1 MPKKTRLRALLA
13 KDESSYGTDPTASG
27 AQNAILCTEL
37 SIEPIQSDEVS
48 RDLIRS
54 YLGNYDTLLANTRA
68 QVTITVEMAGSGA
81 NTKDVPPQYA
91 PLLKSCGLNQT
102 IASGTSVTYAPVSS
116 TFASCTIVYNA
127 DGIQHKLTG
136 CRGTFSINA
145 EVGSI
150 PTITFVMTGLY
161 NAPTDTAMPTCTFQ
175 KQADPLVFK
184 QGNTSAFSFQGY
196 SAALNSF
203 TFDMNNEITYRELV
217 GGTKEVLLNNR
228 APSGT
233 VQIENISLA
242 TKNYFTNATD
252 NISGTNTFLHGTANG
267 NKVTVSMPKANITA
281 PAYASVDEIDMLD
294 LAYTAVPNSGNDEVS
309 LVFA

>member
-13 KDESSYGTDPTASG
+13 KDESTYGSDPTATGS
-27 AQNAILCTEL
+27 ADAILCTEL

-68 QVTITVEMAGSGA
+68 QVTITVELAGSTAKGTA
-81 NTKDVPPQYA
+81 PQIA
-91 PLLKSCGLNQT
+91 PLLTSCGLSQT
-102 IASGTSVTYAPVSS
+102 VASGTSVTYAPVSS
-116 TFASCTIVYNA
+116 GFDSCTIVYNA
-127 DGIQHKLTG
+127 DGVQHKLTG
-136 CRGTFSINA
+136 CRGTFSLNC

-161 NAPTDTAMPTCTFQ
+161 NAPTDTTMPTCTFQ

-184 QGNTSAFSFQGY
+184 QGNTSAFQFQGY
-196 SAALNSF
+196 AAALNSF
-203 TFDMNNEITYRELV
+203 TFEMNNEIVYRELV
-217 GGTKEVLLNNR
+217 GGTKEVILNNR

-233 VQIENISLA
+233 VQIENIPLA
-242 TKNYFTNATD
+242 TKNYFTNATG
-252 NISGTNTFLHGTANG
+252 NISGNNTFQHGQSDG
-267 NKVTVSMPKANITA
+267 NKVTVTMPNANITA
-281 PAYASVDEIDMLD
+281 PTYASVDDIDMLD
-294 LAYTAVPNSGNDEVS
+294 LAYTAVPNSGNDEIS

>member
-13 KDESSYGTDPTASG
+13 KDEASYGTDPTPTGSA
-27 AQNAILCTEL
+27 NAILCTEL

-54 YLGNYDTLLANTRA
+54 YLGNYDTLLANSRA

-81 NTKDVPPQYA
+81 KGTSPQIS
-91 PLLKSCGLNQT
+91 PLLTSCGLSET
-102 IASGTSVTYAPVSS
+102 TSSGVSVTYAPVSS
-116 TFASCTIVYNA
+116 GFDSCTIVYNA

-136 CRGTFSINA
+136 CRGTYSISC

-161 NAPTDTAMPTCTFQ
+161 NAPTDTTMPTCTFQ
-175 KQADPLVFK
+175 NQADPLVFK
-184 QGNTSAFSFQGY
+184 QGNTSGFQFQGY

-203 TFDMNNEITYRELV
+203 SFEMNNEIVYRELV
-217 GGTKEVLLNNR
+217 GGTKEVVLNNR

-233 VQIENISLA
+233 VQIENIPLA
-242 TKNYFTNATD
+242 TKNYFTAATS
-252 NISGTNTFLHGTANG
+252 NLSGNNTFQHGQSDG

-281 PAYASVDEIDMLD
+281 PAYSSVDDIDMLD
-294 LAYTAVPNSGNDEVS
+294 LAYTAVPNNGNDEVS

>member
-13 KDESSYGTDPTASG
+13 KDESTYGSDPTATGS
-27 AQNAILCTEL
+27 ADAILCTEL

-54 YLGNYDTLLANTRA
+54 YLGNYTTLLANTRA
-68 QVTITVEMAGSGA
+68 QVTITVELAGSK
-81 NTKDVPPQYA
+81 TKGTAPQIS
-91 PLLKSCGLNQT
+91 PLLTSCGLSQT
-102 IASGTSVTYAPVSS
+102 VASGTSVTYAPVSS
-116 TFASCTIVYNA
+116 GFDSCTIVYNA

-136 CRGTFSINA
+136 CRGTFSLSA

-161 NAPTDTAMPTCTFQ
+161 NAPTDTTMPTCTFQ

-184 QGNTSAFSFQGY
+184 QGNTSGFQFQGY
-196 SAALNSF
+196 SAALNTFSF
-203 TFDMNNEITYRELV
+203 EMNNEIVYRELV
-217 GGTKEVLLNNR
+217 GGTKEVILNNR

-233 VQIENISLA
+233 VQIENIPLA
-242 TKNYFTNATD
+242 TKNYFTNATG
-252 NISGTNTFLHGTANG
+252 NVSGNNTFQHGQSDG
-267 NKVTVSMPKANITA
+267 NKVTVTMPNANISA
-281 PAYASVDEIDMLD
+281 PNYASVDDIDMLD
-294 LAYTAVPNSGNDEVS
+294 LAYTAVPNTGNDEIS

>member
-13 KDESSYGTDPTASG
+13 KDEASYGTDPTPTGSA
-27 AQNAILCTEL
+27 NAILCTEL

-54 YLGNYDTLLANTRA
+54 YLGNYDTLLANSRA

-81 NTKDVPPQYA
+81 KGTSPQIS
-91 PLLKSCGLNQT
+91 PLLTSCGLSET
-102 IASGTSVTYAPVSS
+102 TSSGVSVTYAPVSS
-116 TFASCTIVYNA
+116 GFDSCTIVYNA

-136 CRGTFSINA
+136 CRGTYSISC

-161 NAPTDTAMPTCTFQ
+161 NAPTDTTMPTCTFQ
-175 KQADPLVFK
+175 NQADPLVFK
-184 QGNTSAFSFQGY
+184 QGNTSGFQFQGY

-203 TFDMNNEITYRELV
+203 SFEMNNEIVYRELV
-217 GGTKEVLLNNR
+217 GGTKEVVLNNR

-233 VQIENISLA
+233 VQIENIPLA
-242 TKNYFTNATD
+242 TKNYFTAATS
-252 NISGTNTFLHGTANG
+252 NLSGNNTFQHGQSDG

-281 PAYASVDEIDMLD
+281 PAYSSVDDIDMLD

>member
-13 KDESSYGTDPTASG
+13 KDESTYGSDPTASG

-37 SIEPIQSDEVS
+37 SIEPVQSDEVS

-68 QVTITVEMAGSGA
+68 QVTITVELAGSE
-81 NTKDVPPQYA
+81 TKGVAPQIA
-91 PLLKSCGLNQT
+91 PLLTSCGLSQT
-102 IASGTSVTYAPVSS
+102 VAAGTSVTYAPVSS
-116 TFASCTIVYNA
+116 NFDSCTIVYNA

-136 CRGTFSINA
+136 CRGTFSLNA

-161 NAPTDTAMPTCTFQ
+161 NAPTDTTMPTCTFQ

-184 QGNTSAFSFQGY
+184 QGNTSGFEFQGY
-196 SAALNSF
+196 SAALNTFSF
-203 TFDMNNEITYRELV
+203 EMNNEIVYRELV
-217 GGTKEVLLNNR
+217 GGTKEVILNNR

-233 VQIENISLA
+233 VQIENIPLA
-242 TKNYFTNATD
+242 TKNYFTAATS
-252 NISGTNTFLHGTANG
+252 NLSGNNTFQHGQDDG

-281 PAYASVDEIDMLD
+281 PAYASVDDIDMLD

>member
-13 KDESSYGTDPTASG
+13 KDESTYGSDPTATGS
-27 AQNAILCTEL
+27 ADAILCTEL
-37 SIEPIQSDEVS
+37 SIEPVQSDEVS

-68 QVTITVEMAGSGA
+68 QVTITVELAGSK
-81 NTKDVPPQYA
+81 TKGTAPQIS
-91 PLLKSCGLNQT
+91 PLLTSCGLSQT
-102 IASGTSVTYAPVSS
+102 VASGTSVTYAPVSS
-116 TFASCTIVYNA
+116 GFDSCTIVYNA

-136 CRGTFSINA
+136 CRGTFSLNA

-184 QGNTSAFSFQGY
+184 QGNTSGFQFQGY
-196 SAALNSF
+196 SAALNTFSF
-203 TFDMNNEITYRELV
+203 EMNNEIVYRELV
-217 GGTKEVLLNNR
+217 GGTKEVILNNR

-233 VQIENISLA
+233 VQIENIPLA
-242 TKNYFTNATD
+242 TKNYFTNATG
-252 NISGTNTFLHGTANG
+252 NVSGNNTFQHGQSDG
-267 NKVTVSMPKANITA
+267 NKVTITMPNANITA
-281 PAYASVDEIDMLD
+281 PNYASVDDIDMLD
-294 LAYTAVPNSGNDEVS
+294 LAYTAVPNTGNDEIS

>member
-13 KDESSYGTDPTASG
+13 KDEASYGTDPTPTGSA
-27 AQNAILCTEL
+27 NAILCTEL

-54 YLGNYDTLLANTRA
+54 YLGNYDTLLANSRA

-81 NTKDVPPQYA
+81 KGNAPQIS
-91 PLLKSCGLNQT
+91 PLLTSCGLSET
-102 IASGTSVTYAPVSS
+102 TSSGVSVTYAPVSS
-116 TFASCTIVYNA
+116 GFDSCTIVYNA

-136 CRGTFSINA
+136 CRGTYSISC

-161 NAPTDTAMPTCTFQ
+161 NAPTDTTMPTCTFQ
-175 KQADPLVFK
+175 NQADPLVFK
-184 QGNTSAFSFQGY
+184 QGNTSGFQFQGY

-203 TFDMNNEITYRELV
+203 SFEMNNEIVYRELV
-217 GGTKEVLLNNR
+217 GGTKEVVLNNR

-233 VQIENISLA
+233 VQIENIPLA
-242 TKNYFTNATD
+242 TKNYFTAATS
-252 NISGTNTFLHGTANG
+252 NLSGNNTFQHGQSDG

-281 PAYASVDEIDMLD
+281 PAYSSVDDIDMLD
-294 LAYTAVPNSGNDEVS
+294 LAYTAVPNNGNDEVS

>member
-1 MPKKTRLRALLA
+1 MPKRTRLRALLA
-13 KDESSYGTDPTASG
+13 KDESSYGSDPTATGS
-27 AQNAILCTEL
+27 ANAILCTEL

-81 NTKDVPPQYA
+81 AGSAPHYA
-91 PLLKSCGLNQT
+91 PLLTSCGMSQT
-102 IASGTSVTYAPVSS
+102 IASGTSVTYAPIS
-116 TFASCTIVYNA
+116 TGFDSCTIVYNA

-136 CRGTFSINA
+136 CRGTYSLNC

-161 NAPTDTAMPTCTFQ
+161 NAPTDTTMPTCTFQ
-175 KQADPLVFK
+175 NQADPLVFK
-184 QGNTSAFSFQGY
+184 NGNTSAFQFHSFAGSLQ
-196 SAALNSF
+196 SF
-203 TFDMNNEITYRELV
+203 TFDMNNEVVYRELV
-217 GGTKEVLLNNR
+217 GGTKEVQINNR
-228 APSGT
+228 TPSGT
-233 VQIENISLA
+233 VQIENVALSA
-242 TKNYFTNATD
+242 KNFFTNATS
-252 NISGTNTFLHGTANG
+252 NVSGNNTFLHGTTAG
-267 NKVTVSMPKANITA
+267 NKLTVTMPKANITA

-309 LVFA
+309 LVFT

>member
-1 MPKKTRLRALLA
+1 MPKRTRLRALLA
-13 KDESSYGTDPTASG
+13 KDESSYGSDPSATGSA
-27 AQNAILCTEL
+27 NAILCTEL

-68 QVTITVEMAGSGA
+68 QVTITVEMAGSE
-81 NTKDVPPQYA
+81 TKGVAPQIA
-91 PLLKSCGLNQT
+91 PLLTSCGLSET
-102 IASGTSVTYAPVSS
+102 VASGTSVTYAPVSS
-116 TFASCTIVYNA
+116 GFDSCTIVYNA

-136 CRGTFSINA
+136 CRGTFSLNA

-161 NAPTDTAMPTCTFQ
+161 NAPTDTTMPTCTFQ

-184 QGNTSAFSFQGY
+184 QGNTTGFQFQGY

-203 TFDMNNEITYRELV
+203 SFEMNNEIVYRELV
-217 GGTKEVLLNNR
+217 GGTKEVVLNNR

-233 VQIENISLA
+233 VQIENIPLA
-242 TKNYFTNATD
+242 TKNYFTAATS
-252 NISGTNTFLHGTANG
+252 NLSGNNTFQHGQSDG
-267 NKVTVSMPKANITA
+267 NKVPVSMPKTNITA
-281 PAYASVDEIDMLD
+281 PAYSSVDDIDMLD
-294 LAYTAVPNSGNDEVS
+294 LAYTAVPNNGNDEVS

>member
-13 KDESSYGTDPTASG
+13 KDESTYGNDPTATGS
-27 AQNAILCTEL
+27 QTAILCTEL
-37 SIEPIQSDEVS
+37 SIEPVQSDEVS

-68 QVTITVEMAGSGA
+68 QVTITVEMAGSE
-81 NTKDVPPQYA
+81 TKGVAPQIA
-91 PLLKSCGLNQT
+91 PLLTSCGLSET
-102 IASGTSVTYAPVSS
+102 VASGTSVTYAPVSS
-116 TFASCTIVYNA
+116 GFDSCTIVYNA

-136 CRGTFSINA
+136 CRGTFSLNA

-161 NAPTDTAMPTCTFQ
+161 NAPTDTTMPTCTFQ

-184 QGNTSAFSFQGY
+184 QGNTSGFQFQGY
-196 SAALNSF
+196 SAALNTFSF
-203 TFDMNNEITYRELV
+203 EMNNEVVYRELV
-217 GGTKEVLLNNR
+217 GGTKEVILNNR

-233 VQIENISLA
+233 VQIENIPLA
-242 TKNYFTNATD
+242 TKNYFTNATG
-252 NISGTNTFLHGTANG
+252 NVSGNNTFQHGQTDG
-267 NKVTVSMPKANITA
+267 NKVTVTMPKANITA
-281 PAYASVDEIDMLD
+281 PTYASVDDIDMLD
-294 LAYTAVPNSGNDEVS
+294 LAYTAVPNAGNDEVS